1 MLLKLLEGKRVG
13 EGKQEALGICS
24 AARILGRCPDVEG
37 MVTPPLILLTESYV
51 SEIPVIFFF

>member
-51 SEIPVIFFF
+51 SEIL